1 VNGRTPVAL
10 VLRLSSALLL
20 AVGLFYAADWALRA
34 ENFPVQQV
42 RFEGSFRHV
51 TQQELEAAV
60 LEHVRGNFLLVDLE
74 AVKGRVEA
82 IPWVHRASVRRQF
95 PNEIT
100 IRFSEQELV
109 ARWGEDAW
117 VNASG
122 EVARIPGA
130 AVAGDLPRLAGPEG
144 SSAEVLAAFRDFR
157 AALAAGG
164 LTLLG
169 LELAPRRSWTLELE
183 AEGGHRLTLVLD
195 DADPRAR
202 LERFARAYRSTLAA
216 QVEAIRRVDLRYTNG
231 FAVEWHTGG
240 NARVARTTRPGNE
253 G

>member
-1 VNGRTPVAL
+1 MSGRAPAWL
-10 VLRLSSALLL
+10 LLRLAGALLL
-20 AVGLFYAADWALRA
+20 VVGLFYAADWALRA

-42 RFEGSFRHV
+42 RFEGPFKHV
-51 TQQELEAAV
+51 TQQELEAVV

-74 AVKGRVEA
+74 AIKQRVEA
-82 IPWVHRASVRRQF
+82 LPWVHRASVRRQF
-95 PNEIT
+95 PDKIT
-100 IRFSEQELV
+100 IRFSEQQLV
-109 ARWGEDAW
+109 ARWGEEAW

-122 EVARIPGA
+122 EVARVPGA
-130 AVAGDLPRLAGPEG
+130 AVAEDLPRLAGPDG
-144 SSAEVLAAFRDFR
+144 SSAKVLAAFRDFR

-183 AEGGHRLTLVLD
+183 ADGGHRLTLVLD

-216 QVEAIRRVDLRYTNG
+216 QAEAIRRVDLRYTNG
-231 FAVEWHTGG
+231 FAVEWQRGG